1 MQDWKEQVQKYLED
15 KKLSMTDDKK
25 KKKVNDNKIS
35 NTAKVSTAKASTAKA
50 KASTAKAKASTAKA
64 KESTAKAKE
73 STAKASVTKSKQ
85 STTNNNFV
93 PCHDLIETN
102 KEIGKC
108 GIDHAMLE
116 NFQSEWNPLCFKNG
130 NDLEGVMCH
139 ICSGDFT
146 ENHKKP
152 SSRKQV
158 YCCSRRSKGCKVVY
172 CTSCFTD
179 KLSET
184 VDSGRRSRR
193 YKTTTVVP
201 V

>member
-1 MQDWKEQVQKYLED
+1 MQDWKEQVQKYLEE

-25 KKKVNDNKIS
+25 NKKVNDNKIS
-35 NTAKVSTAKASTAKA
+35 KTSKVSTVKASKA
-50 KASTAKAKASTAKA
+50 KASTT
-64 KESTAKAKE
+64 
-73 STAKASVTKSKQ
+73 KASVTKSKQ
-85 STTNNNFV
+85 STTNNFV

-139 ICSGDFT
+139 ICGGDFT

-172 CTSCFTD
+172 CNSCFTN

-184 VDSGRRSRR
+184 VDSGRRSCHN
-193 YKTTTVVP
+193 KTTTTTTVVP